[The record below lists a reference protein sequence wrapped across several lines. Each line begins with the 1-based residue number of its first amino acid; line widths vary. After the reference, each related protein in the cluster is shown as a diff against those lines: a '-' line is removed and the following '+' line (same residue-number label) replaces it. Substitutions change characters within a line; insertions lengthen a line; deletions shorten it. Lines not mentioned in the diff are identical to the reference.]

1 MHRKTRHIGLLIA
14 GLLSLAA
21 TACTLRI
28 PDGNAPDVPLVFDP
42 VMYIP
47 AKATALN
54 GEYPADVD
62 FSVSVWDYAQ
72 GESISAAK
80 PLLSRA
86 QIRRSAAGIWA
97 PEPAVLW
104 PAKDRRILALAAS
117 PHGSEASISTTDG
130 IYFSG
135 VDTAVD
141 QTDLLYTA
149 PQAGLSRTSG
159 GVVNLPFRHALCL
172 VDFSLRCNAGTGETA
187 TLLSVTLDPVICR
200 GDFHSLPEPEWT
212 TAGTPVEI
220 TFFQGEQEI
229 SHNNAPAG
237 DSRWTIPQRLTTARI
252 TVKIRHKDA
261 DEKVTERTLTS
272 SDIRFL
278 LERGRHYTFTLSCQL
293 DTETLKIDIIDNL
306 IS

>member
-21 TACTLRI
+21 VACTLRI

-86 QIRRSAAGIWA
+86 QIRRNAAGIWA

-141 QTDLLYTA
+141 QTDLLFTE
-149 PQAGLSRTSG
+149 PLAGLSRTSG

-172 VDFSLRCNAGTGETA
+172 VDFSLRCNAAAGETA
-187 TLLSVTLDPVICR
+187 TLLSMVLDPVFCR
-200 GDFHSLPEPEWT
+200 GDFHSLPQPEWS
-212 TAGTPVEI
+212 TAGSPVEVI
-220 TFFQGEQEI
+220 VFQGEQEI

-237 DSRWTIPQRLTTARI
+237 ESRWTIPQQLTSAHI

-261 DEKVTERTLTS
+261 DGKVTEKTLTS
-272 SDIRFL
+272 SEIRFL

>member
-14 GLLSLAA
+14 GLLSLTM

-28 PDGNAPDVPLVFDP
+28 PDGNAPDVPIVFDP

-62 FSVSVWDYAQ
+62 FSM
-72 GESISAAK
+72 SAAK